1 MEFEVSDN
9 PHDVVK
15 LDVKGA
21 PVIIT
26 LSQVWTHTMHV
37 ASHPSL
43 YILIFLSD
51 RKPLSSRC

>member
-26 LSQVWTHTMHV
+26 LSQVWAHTSWLILL
-37 ASHPSL
+37 ASL
-43 YILIFLSD
+43 FFFFVLFFFFLPD
-51 RKPLSSRC
+51 R